1 MTEAGLRDEVLS
13 QRLGSSA
20 SCRRVFVRSLGAF
33 TPLGESWPETFAA
46 LCAGRTS
53 IRPVEH
59 FDVAGFPCGAASA
72 FTQDFVR
79 DEGSDRRWPLARR
92 AAREAWAAAKLPAKA
107 PRKLGI
113 FLGAEAGR
121 PALPAFVGMA
131 KASGTGAAA
140 FDREKFA
147 LDEHVLSFRG
157 AAASPSAVACAL
169 ASEYG
174 ATGSVMT
181 VSLACSSGAAAI
193 CEAVRALRS
202 GACELALCGG
212 VGADVDPFMLAGFG
226 MLGALSTKGVSCPFD
241 VRRDGFVLGE
251 GAAMAVLSVDD
262 AGALAEVKGFG
273 RTLDAHHLTA
283 PEPEGEGAARAM
295 RLALEQAE
303 LTEVGYVQAHGTSTP
318 LNDAVEAK
326 ALRKVFG
333 DAVGRMP
340 VSSSKGALGHTIAAS
355 GALNFLCAVEAVVSG
370 TLAPTAGL
378 EQPDRDCELLHV
390 SGQAQRRD
398 VRTAMCNAFAFGGAN
413 CSIVVARP

>member
-1 MTEAGLRDEVLS
+1 MKWRG
-13 QRLGSSA
+13 
-20 SCRRVFVRSLGAF
+20 RRVFVRGVGAF
-33 TPLGESWPETFAA
+33 TPLGEGWGETFAA

-59 FDVAGFPCGAASA
+59 FDVAGFPCQSASA
-72 FTQDFVR
+72 FTRDFE
-79 DEGSDRRWPLARR
+79 EGGDRRWPIARR

-107 PRKLGI
+107 PRKLGV

-121 PALPAFVGMA
+121 PSLPAFVGMA
-131 KASGTGAAA
+131 RASGSGSAT
-140 FDREKFA
+140 FERERFS
-147 LDEHVLSFRG
+147 LDERVLSFRG
-157 AAASPSAVACAL
+157 AAASPSAIACAL
-169 ASEYG
+169 AAEYG

-181 VSLACSSGAAAI
+181 VSLACSSGAAAV
-193 CEAVRALRS
+193 CEAIRALRS
-202 GACELALCGG
+202 GACDLALCGG

-226 MLGALSTKGVSCPFD
+226 TLGALSLKGLSCPFD

-251 GAAMAVLSVDD
+251 GAAMAVLDVED
-262 AGALAEVKGFG
+262 AGAIAEVKGFG

-303 LTEVGYVQAHGTSTP
+303 IAEVGYVQAHGTSTP

-333 DAVGRMP
+333 DALDRTP

-355 GALNFLCAVEAVVSG
+355 GALGFLCAVEAVASG
-370 TLAPTAGL
+370 RIAPTAGL
-378 EQPDRDCELLHV
+378 KQADRDCALLHV
-390 SGQAQRRD
+390 VGEAQRRD
-398 VRTAMCNAFAFGGAN
+398 VKDALCNAFAFGGAN
-413 CSIVVARP
+413 CSIVVGRP